1 MLLIAA
7 NRTYSPLSI
16 RKSNQMTNQWT
27 HIADRIVQGL
37 AVQAGELIQVRDGA
51 GRYDVLKEILLGIER
66 AGATP
71 LVQIMTEDYLHRL
84 WKDAPQEYLSN
95 WDQHRLSWAQQS
107 QRRIRLVGAEGDGID
122 TIPDAAL
129 AAGMAAWSKA
139 AQRLAGLEDEQI
151 SPFML
156 IAVPTEEGAKK
167 LGVSFES
174 LEDMVLP
181 ALGADLLE
189 IKQALDPVLASLQ
202 GKQRLII
209 QSDHGHSLSL
219 QRGDRMWLSDD
230 SYIDVEDLDRGAV
243 VSNLPTGAVYTTV
256 LETYTQGSLCLPR
269 AGPASNVVFHFD
281 KGRIAEIEASR
292 GADVLCAWLDSHSG
306 EPRRVGHIGIGL
318 NPYLHQS
325 VGWAL
330 VDHIAQGNLWISL
343 GENRYMGGQNSSS
356 LNVDYIISHATLL
369 ADDQVVVSKGKIVI

>member
-1 MLLIAA
+1 MGRWLL
-7 NRTYSPLSI
+7 TWSI
-16 RKSNQMTNQWT
+16 EISRLTGQWT

-51 GRYDVLKEILLGIER
+51 GRYEVLKEILLAIER

-167 LGVSFES
+167 LGVCRGNDRSARTPS
-174 LEDMVLP
+174 RRDRSKSRRPRGPTED
-181 ALGADLLE
+181 
-189 IKQALDPVLASLQ
+189 Q
-202 GKQRLII
+202 GVSQR
-209 QSDHGHSLSL
+209 
-219 QRGDRMWLSDD
+219 
-230 SYIDVEDLDRGAV
+230 V
-243 VSNLPTGAVYTTV
+243 
-256 LETYTQGSLCLPR
+256 
-269 AGPASNVVFHFD
+269 
-281 KGRIAEIEASR
+281 
-292 GADVLCAWLDSHSG
+292 
-306 EPRRVGHIGIGL
+306 RV
-318 NPYLHQS
+318 P
-325 VGWAL
+325 
-330 VDHIAQGNLWISL
+330 
-343 GENRYMGGQNSSS
+343 
-356 LNVDYIISHATLL
+356 
-369 ADDQVVVSKGKIVI
+369 

>member
-1 MLLIAA
+1 
-7 NRTYSPLSI
+7 
-16 RKSNQMTNQWT
+16 MTNHWT

-51 GRYDVLKEILLGIER
+51 GRYEVLKEILLAIER

-107 QRRIRLVGAEGDGID
+107 QRRIRLVGADGDGID

-181 ALGADLLE
+181 ALGADRLE

-202 GKQRLII
+202 GKQSLII
-209 QSDHGHSLSL
+209 QSGDGHSLSL
-219 QRGDRMWLSDD
+219 QQGDRVWLSDD
-230 SYIDVEDLDRGAV
+230 GYIDVEDLDRGAV

-256 LETYTQGSLCLPR
+256 LETYTQGSLWLPR
-269 AGPASNVVFHFD
+269 AGPASNVIFHFD
-281 KGRIAEIEASR
+281 EGCIVEIEASR
-292 GADVLCAWLDSHSG
+292 GTGVLITWLDSHSD

-318 NPYLHQS
+318 NPYLHHS
-325 VGWAL
+325 VGWTL
-330 VDHIAQGNLWISL
+330 VDHLAQGNLWISL

-356 LNVDYIISHATLL
+356 LNVDYVIPHATLL
-369 ADDQVVVSKGKIVI
+369 ADNQVVVSNGEIVV